1 MVRYLFYTIGD
12 LTYQSPLVLRSEPL
26 HRNRFQMTL
35 SYGVFIAGTLLLIGA
50 PRRWL
55 VVLAV
60 LLVAIGVGVGIPLAL
75 RAGNGADTSLQE
87 HLEMATRLPREVP
100 LVDG

>member
-1 MVRYLFYTIGD
+1 MGF
-12 LTYQSPLVLRSEPL
+12 SL
-26 HRNRFQMTL
+26 HITWL
-35 SYGVFIAGTLLLIGA
+35 WGVAGTLLLIGA

-87 HLEMATRLPREVP
+87 HLEMATRLLREVP